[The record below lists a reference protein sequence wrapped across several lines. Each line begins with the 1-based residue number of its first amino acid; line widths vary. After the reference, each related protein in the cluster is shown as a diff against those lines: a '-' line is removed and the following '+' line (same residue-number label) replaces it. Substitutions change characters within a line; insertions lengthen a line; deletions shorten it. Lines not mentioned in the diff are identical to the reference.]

1 MKKIALLLLI
11 LIALASC
18 QTSTMIIMPVQNV
31 QMPAY
36 PPQSYLGEKSKYN
49 FNGYSNLNN
58 TLGMNNYLNNS
69 LFSSS
74 IFNTNNLLRKNFVY
88 LK

>member
-1 MKKIALLLLI
+1 MKKIVLLLLT

-18 QTSTMIIMPVQNV
+18 QTSTMIIMPVQNI

-36 PPQSYLGEKSKYN
+36 PPQSHLEVGEKSKLNSNSYYN
-49 FNGYSNLNN
+49 FNNS
-58 TLGMNNYLNNS
+58 LGMNSS
-69 LFSSS
+69 LFNNS

>member
-31 QMPAY
+31 QMPDY
-36 PPQSYLGEKSKYN
+36 PPQSYLREKSSINSNSYYN
-49 FNGYSNLNN
+49 FNNS
-58 TLGMNNYLNNS
+58 LGMNSS
-69 LFSSS
+69 LFNNS

>member
-18 QTSTMIIMPVQNV
+18 KTGTMIIMPVQNV

-36 PPQSYLGEKSKYN
+36 PPQSYLGEKSKYK
-49 FNGYSNLNN
+49 FSSNYN
-58 TLGMNNYLNNS
+58 LNNS
-69 LFSSS
+69 LGMNSYLFNNT
-74 IFNTNNLLRKNFVY
+74 NTNNLFRKNFVY

>member
-36 PPQSYLGEKSKYN
+36 PPQSHLGEKSKLNSNSYYN
-49 FNGYSNLNN
+49 FNNS
-58 TLGMNNYLNNS
+58 LGMNFKIKGLLYETISNYIIIFYCC
-69 LFSSS
+69 LF
-74 IFNTNNLLRKNFVY
+74 K
-88 LK
+88 

>member
-36 PPQSYLGEKSKYN
+36 PPQSYLGDKKSTINSNSYYN
-49 FNGYSNLNN
+49 
-58 TLGMNNYLNNS
+58 LNNS
-69 LFSSS
+69 LGMNSSLFNNS

>member
-18 QTSTMIIMPVQNV
+18 KTGTMIIMPAENV

-36 PPQSYLGEKSKYN
+36 PPQSYLGEKSSINSNSY
-49 FNGYSNLNN
+49 YNLNN
-58 TLGMNNYLNNS
+58 SLGMNNNLFNNG
-69 LFSSS
+69 

>member
-1 MKKIALLLLI
+1 MKKIALLLLL
-11 LIALASC
+11 LITFASC
-18 QTSTMIIMPVQNV
+18 KTSTMIIMPVQNI

-36 PPQSYLGEKSKYN
+36 PPQSYLGEKSKFNSYSN
-49 FNGYSNLNN
+49 FNNS
-58 TLGMNNYLNNS
+58 LGMNSS
-69 LFSSS
+69 LFNNS